1 MMARVIELIADI
13 ILLQIFSLL
22 ELLSKCK
29 KFVVRTLALADELA
43 KKGRKSLLPTGRST
57 LVLTT
62 RTQSIQTS
70 SRIGKH
76 RVHDSR
82 KRKAKYCKKLAK
94 PPLYLRRIYRL
105 FPGVFLANSAAL
117 RDRLI
122 HLKRCI
128 LLLAIL
134 GCAGRSPPTPSAPQY
149 LLDGITAPQSYSANA
164 RFVARNSFPP
174 ASFPI
179 KLYGYLSDCAALI
192 CPQ

>member
-22 ELLSKCK
+22 DLFSNCK
-29 KFVVRTLALADELA
+29 KFVVRTKVFADELA
-43 KKGRKSLLPTGRST
+43 NKGRKSLLQTGRST

-62 RTQSIQTS
+62 RPQSIQTS

-76 RVHDSR
+76 RVHDSH

-94 PPLYLRRIYRL
+94 PPLYLRRIYPL
-105 FPGVFLANSAAL
+105 FPGIFLANSVVP
-117 RDRLI
+117 RDRPI

-149 LLDGITAPQSYSANA
+149 
-164 RFVARNSFPP
+164 
-174 ASFPI
+174 
-179 KLYGYLSDCAALI
+179 
-192 CPQ
+192 